1 MENSQKLGIRTSL
14 AAAAFGAIDEDGRL
28 SEAHLGAQNAGL
40 GSAGPLAAGEV
51 AQQSKQVVVDNL
63 RAAHLALEAAML
75 GHIGRI
81 AHEVNRGYCHAIG
94 DHSQV
99 AWEDAPQWQIDAAIE
114 QVRLTLANPKAG
126 PEVSHETW
134 MAQKI
139 AEGWK
144 WGEEKRPSLKLHPCI
159 VPFDKLPTEQKAKDY
174 IFRAVVLAVANAP
187 DLDVDGSLKRHAA
200 ALRAEEEALGAGGEG

>member
-1 MENSQKLGIRTSL
+1 MEFSQKLGISNTSP

-63 RAAHLALEAAML
+63 RAAHLALESAMCS
-75 GHIGRI
+75 HIGRI

-99 AWEDAPQWQIDAAIE
+99 AWEDAPAWQRDSA
-114 QVRLTLANPKAG
+114 VLGVKLHLADPSAG
-126 PEVSHETW
+126 PEASHNSW
-134 MAQKI
+134 MAQKL

-159 VPFDKLPTEQKAKDY
+159 MPFDKLPVEQRAKDY
-174 IFRAVVLAVANAP
+174 IFRAVVLALANAP
-187 DLDVDGSLKRHAA
+187 DLDVDGSLHAA
-200 ALRAEEEALGAGGEG
+200 AEALRADDALGAGGEG

>member
-1 MENSQKLGIRTSL
+1 MEYSQELRTKEL
-14 AAAAFGAIDEDGRL
+14 LMAE
-28 SEAHLGAQNAGL
+28 EACGAQNAGL

-75 GHIGRI
+75 DHIGRI

-99 AWEDAPQWQIDAAIE
+99 AWEDAPAWQRDSA
-114 QVRLTLANPKAG
+114 VLGVKLHLADPSAG
-126 PEVSHETW
+126 PEASHNSW

-159 VPFDKLPTEQKAKDY
+159 VPFDKLPVEQKAKDY
-174 IFRAVVLAVANAP
+174 IFRAVVLAIATAP

-200 ALRAEEEALGAGGEG
+200 ALQANKCSS

>member
-1 MENSQKLGIRTSL
+1 MENSQKLGISTSL

-28 SEAHLGAQNAGL
+28 SEVHLGPKDAGL
-40 GSAGPLAAGEV
+40 GSGGPLAAGEV
-51 AQQSKQVVVDNL
+51 ARQSKQAVVDNL

-99 AWEDAPQWQIDAAIE
+99 GWEDAPQWQIDAAIE

-159 VPFDKLPTEQKAKDY
+159 MPFDKLPVEQQAKDF
-174 IFRAVVLAVANAP
+174 IFRAVVLAIANAP
-187 DLDVDGSLKRHAA
+187 VLDADGSLRAA
-200 ALRAEEEALGAGGEG
+200 AEALREEEALLAAGGEG